1 MKQAVNLKIKLTK
14 RSLTTLLLLKLR
26 SSNMGTNE
34 AEEYAAHDIAKGR
47 GDKRGRKRN
56 IRSLM
61 KQKIAMAK
69 ANEVKARKEYR
80 KKMDYVEKR
89 WGDYKTVMQS
99 FKGVMQK
106 EVRRVCNEGRIKLKA
121 KIEHLSKK
129 WNKGVKHD
137 KRKQNQENGK
147 SGQHSE
153 LEGTWRGIR
162 YGDQALRKKAE
173 EENREIN
180 VNKEPI
186 IYGKVETTEGE
197 NEILKLAPN
206 FTTYKAVSAQ
216 DMETA
221 AEVMNAK
228 IKMELRARKERE
240 QKHGEWR

>member
-1 MKQAVNLKIKLTK
+1 
-14 RSLTTLLLLKLR
+14 
-26 SSNMGTNE
+26 
-34 AEEYAAHDIAKGR
+34 
-47 GDKRGRKRN
+47 
-56 IRSLM
+56 
-61 KQKIAMAK
+61 
-69 ANEVKARKEYR
+69 
-80 KKMDYVEKR
+80 
-89 WGDYKTVMQS
+89 
-99 FKGVMQK
+99 MQK
-106 EVRRVCNEGRIKLKA
+106 EVRRVWNEGRIKLKA

-129 WNKGVKHD
+129 WNKGVK
-137 KRKQNQENGK
+137 
-147 SGQHSE
+147 

-206 FTTYKAVSAQ
+206 FTTYKAVSEQ

-240 QKHGEWR
+240 QKHGEWRWNEEWEEKQQEKRTVYSPRDKTMKFEKRRVTDMKTCRRIIPPTPLSTEETIVLKNMTDRIRKETKEYITKSCNKKGMPKKNNLTKDETKNLRSLEKRVKSGEVVIM

>member
-1 MKQAVNLKIKLTK
+1 MVRVVNTVSWK
-14 RSLTTLLLLKLR
+14 
-26 SSNMGTNE
+26 E
-34 AEEYAAHDIAKGR
+34 R
-47 GDKRGRKRN
+47 GG
-56 IRSLM
+56 
-61 KQKIAMAK
+61 
-69 ANEVKARKEYR
+69 
-80 KKMDYVEKR
+80 
-89 WGDYKTVMQS
+89 
-99 FKGVMQK
+99 
-106 EVRRVCNEGRIKLKA
+106 
-121 KIEHLSKK
+121 
-129 WNKGVKHD
+129 
-137 KRKQNQENGK
+137 
-147 SGQHSE
+147 
-153 LEGTWRGIR
+153 GIR

-240 QKHGEWR
+240 QKHGEWRWENSVFTEG